1 MDRDFDDSVAK
12 LHRLAEEML
21 GEFSGGLKSF
31 KEENEAKYLADLAEL
46 QAGAAIAT
54 MEASSTREKRA
65 IEARLC
71 MEARD
76 LEARYLMADRDL
88 EASAYQTLEEIAEM
102 RENAEKWLAECEP
115 DEQIAQLRGILESLE
130 PQLSVSIF
138 KLDIGD
144 LANTK
149 FP

>member
-1 MDRDFDDSVAK
+1 MLEGFSDS
-12 LHRLAEEML
+12 
-21 GEFSGGLKSF
+21 LKSL
-31 KEENEAKYLADLAEL
+31 KEENKAEYLAGLAEL
-46 QAGAAIAT
+46 QAGAVIAM

-65 IEARLC
+65 IEARLF

-88 EASAYQTLEEIAEM
+88 DASAYRMFEEDIAEM
-102 RENAEKWLAECEP
+102 RENLEEWLAECEP
-115 DEQIAQLRGILESLE
+115 DEQTAQLRGVVESLE
-130 PQLSVSIF
+130 LKLLVSIF

-149 FP
+149 